1 MYVRKVR
8 GQDKIGKIILTPY
21 EVAVVRKLGMDPK
34 DYVKQ
39 ALLII
44 AKQRR
49 WKWYLNKEKA

>member
-1 MYVRKVR
+1 MLVRKVR

-49 WKWYLNKEKA
+49 WKWYLNKGKA

>member
-8 GQDKIGKIILTPY
+8 GQDKIGKIILTPQ

>member
-49 WKWYLNKEKA
+49 WKWCLNKEKA

>member
-1 MYVRKVR
+1 MLVRKVR

-49 WKWYLNKEKA
+49 WKWYLNKEKV

>member
-49 WKWYLNKEKA
+49 WKWYLNKEKV

>member
-1 MYVRKVR
+1 MFVRKVR
-8 GQDKIGKIILTPY
+8 GQNKVGKITLTAA
-21 EVAVVRKLGMDPK
+21 EIAVVRKLGRALE

-49 WKWYLNKEKA
+49 WKWYLNKEQA

>member
-1 MYVRKVR
+1 MLVRKVR
-8 GQDKIGKIILTPY
+8 GQDMIGKIILTPY

-49 WKWYLNKEKA
+49 WKWYLNKEKQ

>member
-1 MYVRKVR
+1 MLVRKVR
-8 GQDKIGKIILTPY
+8 GQDKIGKIILTPQ

>member
-1 MYVRKVR
+1 MFVRKVR
-8 GQDKIGKIILTPY
+8 GQNKVGKITLTAA
-21 EVAVVRKLGMDPK
+21 EIAVVRKLGMALE

-49 WKWYLNKEKA
+49 WKWYLNKEQA

>member
-49 WKWYLNKEKA
+49 WKWYLNKETQ

>member
-8 GQDKIGKIILTPY
+8 GQDKIGKIILTPQ

-49 WKWYLNKEKA
+49 WKWYLNKEQA